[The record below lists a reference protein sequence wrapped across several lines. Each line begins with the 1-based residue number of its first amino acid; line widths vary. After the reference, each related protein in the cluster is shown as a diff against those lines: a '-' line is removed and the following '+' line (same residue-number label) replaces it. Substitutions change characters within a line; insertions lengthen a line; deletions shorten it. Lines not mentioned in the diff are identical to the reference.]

1 MRRIKQASGIDFK
14 FQDLRRTAAS
24 LMAGIGIERL
34 VVSKILNHVERL
46 ITAVYNRHS
55 YDREKQAALLK
66 WDKRL
71 AESVTGQPVG
81 KVIGFPARRN
91 W

>member
-1 MRRIKQASGIDFK
+1 M
-14 FQDLRRTAAS
+14 T
-24 LMAGIGIERL
+24 GIGIERL
-34 VVSKILNHVERL
+34 VVSKILNHVERS
-46 ITAVYNRHS
+46 ITAVYDRHS
-55 YDREKQAALLK
+55 YNRERESAMFK

-71 AESVTGQPVG
+71 AESVTSQPVG